1 MPVGKSPLTFTKFV
15 YMLKR
20 VLTIAIIMTG
30 SVLLANAQTKDDFT
44 PKKGDKS
51 VSLNL
56 GVGSFVGMEAPAPDL
71 STYNITAPQTS
82 WFDKQLSLNFEFR
95 WMFAKKWALKAMG
108 GFSFKH
114 NPEYQALPGNSTDG
128 KFETGDIPD
137 YNFVTSKDK
146 IKYSIV
152 LGAERFV
159 KTKYDKLFFRYGGEF
174 GFSYGKQ
181 EAKADDESYLGKSI
195 GEAFGYRVAGVTGF
209 DYFVSKA
216 FFISIEIRPIAY
228 DYTVYNIRPQVG
240 LKLLSSDTHG
250 FDFLSNPMLK
260 IGFRF

>member
-1 MPVGKSPLTFTKFV
+1 
-15 YMLKR
+15 MLKR

-44 PKKGDKS
+44 PKEGDKS

-71 STYNITAPQTS
+71 STYNISAPQTS

-114 NPEYQALPGNSTDG
+114 NPEYKALPGNSTDG

-152 LGAERFV
+152 LGAERYV

-195 GEAFGYRVAGVTGF
+195 GEAFGYRVAGVPGF

-216 FFISIEIRPIAY
+216 LFISIEIRPIAY

-240 LKLLSSDTHG
+240 LKLLSSDSHG

>member
-1 MPVGKSPLTFTKFV
+1 
-15 YMLKR
+15 MLKR

-44 PKKGDKS
+44 PKEGDKS

-71 STYNITAPQTS
+71 STYNISAPQTS

-114 NPEYQALPGNSTDG
+114 NPEYKALPGNSTDG

-152 LGAERFV
+152 LGAERYV

-181 EAKADDESYLGKSI
+181 EAKADDESY
-195 GEAFGYRVAGVTGF
+195 F
-209 DYFVSKA
+209 
-216 FFISIEIRPIAY
+216 
-228 DYTVYNIRPQVG
+228 
-240 LKLLSSDTHG
+240 
-250 FDFLSNPMLK
+250 
-260 IGFRF
+260 

>member
-1 MPVGKSPLTFTKFV
+1 
-15 YMLKR
+15 MLKR

-71 STYNITAPQTS
+71 STYNISAPQTS

-114 NPEYQALPGNSTDG
+114 NPEYKALPGNSTDG

-146 IKYSIV
+146 IDVYKRQHQNRSGNDTQVHDLEQVIFNFVLSI
-152 LGAERFV
+152 FN
-159 KTKYDKLFFRYGGEF
+159 
-174 GFSYGKQ
+174 
-181 EAKADDESYLGKSI
+181 SI
-195 GEAFGYRVAGVTGF
+195 
-209 DYFVSKA
+209 
-216 FFISIEIRPIAY
+216 
-228 DYTVYNIRPQVG
+228 
-240 LKLLSSDTHG
+240 
-250 FDFLSNPMLK
+250 
-260 IGFRF
+260 